1 MFGLYFKKK
10 EGCMNEDDF
19 DDQNKNDELDDLD
32 EQNDGFG
39 TYQDPN
45 LDPDMLPNDDDD
57 DDDNDNDENGYDFL
71 EDPDEVENLS
81 VAEIKEYAESIDE
94 SELNEDQED
103 GYEALMARSE
113 QIDRDEI
120 KLAIAQKAIDK
131 YKNKV
136 VQEKV
141 KSPQAKQRLP
151 KLYAYLAGTKALTA
165 MLKPIVEAERK

>member
-1 MFGLYFKKK
+1 
-10 EGCMNEDDF
+10 MNEDDF

-81 VAEIKEYAESIDE
+81 VAEIKEYDESIDE

-120 KLAIAQKAIDK
+120 KLAIAQKAIEFVSGHCKWRMRDMLTGTIMQDW
-131 YKNKV
+131 
-136 VQEKV
+136 VQ
-141 KSPQAKQRLP
+141 
-151 KLYAYLAGTKALTA
+151 LY
-165 MLKPIVEAERK
+165 